1 MDKIVNNKRRFTKNG
16 FTLVELILIIA
27 ILGILS
33 AVAIPQFY
41 SMEETAQNSTMKQ
54 YYIEIKSAIQ
64 MYSYNSL
71 KNVQSYQY
79 PNPSENSRLDTLLFD
94 QCTPALTYEP
104 HSDTEGYFVYT
115 VGSTKYYLKYSYAAG
130 SPNSYSLHPT
140 PEESER
146 WAAEKF

>member
-1 MDKIVNNKRRFTKNG
+1 MDKIVCSKQRFTKKG

-41 SMEETAQNSTMKQ
+41 SMEETAHNSTMKQ

-71 KNVQSYQY
+71 KNLQSYQY
-79 PNPSENSRLDTLLFD
+79 PIPSENNRLDTLLFD

-130 SPNSYSLHPT
+130 SPNSYSLSPT
-140 PEESER
+140 PEESVR